1 MIYLNPLDRLKD
13 KLKANTE
20 YMEEVNAKDRY
31 TVAEMK
37 AMCKDKG
44 IVGYSK
50 LKEQELIDILGL

>member
-1 MIYLNPLDRLKD
+1 MIYLNPLDRLRD
-13 KLKANTE
+13 KLNANTE
-20 YMEEVNAKDRY
+20 YMKEVNAKDRY

>member
-13 KLKANTE
+13 KLNANTE